1 MDELTQD
8 TQSLEIVREAGG
20 TWRVTI
26 IKAGRSLN
34 GNLYT
39 AEVLK
44 ASSDKFEGRPL
55 QAFDVAEGILG
66 HLPVKVQTFLKGGLL
81 KATVGVLRNVRWDD
95 EADGLVAEAVITSPW
110 LVKILA
116 GISEAIKGPIR
127 TFGLSISAAAET
139 TRDDLGQAINAIRYV
154 DSVDIVTTPAAGGA
168 FTRALEAL
176 IQETEEMD
184 EKKTDAPVIDVE
196 AIKAAAAAD
205 ADAKIKAVREELAA
219 ERKANMIS
227 RVVESVAANLNE
239 STKTLIRK
247 AVDDLEDEAA
257 VRTAAQAYIDGLPQT
272 KPIANLQTMRA
283 PEDKLQAALNGLC
296 GVAEGVEGEV
306 PAFRGLRDAYM
317 EWTGDRDLTRGI
329 VHEGYVQEV
338 SGQTSATP
346 FTVGMGAALHRRLR
360 KAYNQMDF
368 GAMQLVSTVQAVND
382 FKSHNIIG
390 IGGFADL
397 SNVSED
403 AAYQPKTVPAEEY
416 ETLAVTKKGNLVTM
430 TWESI
435 VNDDL
440 GITLRHTDRLG
451 KAARRTLEK
460 AIFALFTANSG
471 IGATMTS
478 GKQWFDSDDS
488 HSNYGTTALGYAALL
503 DAEAHIAA
511 QTELTSS
518 EPLGIEPVNGGFV
531 IGARALRST
540 WLELTAG
547 NLKPGTANNDGS
559 ALLWTPGQFVVNPFA
574 TDLTD
579 WYMLADPKVYEAIIV
594 AFLFGKQ
601 EPELLVADAA
611 TAYSMWN
618 SDVIEYK
625 IRHIWGL
632 AIADYRSGYGSV
644 VA

>member
-1 MDELTQD
+1 MEDLTQD
-8 TQSLEIVREAGG
+8 THGLEIVREAGNK
-20 TWRVTI
+20 WRVTV

-44 ASSDKFEGRPL
+44 ASAHLFEGRPL
-55 QAFDVAEGILG
+55 QAFDVADGLLS
-66 HLPVKVQTFLKGGLL
+66 HLPIKVQSFLKGGLL
-81 KATVGVLRNVRWDD
+81 RATVGVLRDVKWDD
-95 EADGLVAEAVITSPW
+95 AANGLVAEAVITSPW

-116 GISEAIKGPIR
+116 GISEATRGPIR

-139 TRDDLGQAINAIRYV
+139 VRDDVGQAINAIRFV
-154 DSVDIVTTPAAGGA
+154 DSVDIVTTPAAGGE

-176 IQETEEMD
+176 MQENEDMD
-184 EKKTDAPVIDVE
+184 EKKIETPTVDVE

-205 ADAKIKAVREELAA
+205 VDAKLKAVREELAA
-219 ERKANMIS
+219 ERKANLIT
-227 RVVESVAANLNE
+227 RVVESVGANLNE
-239 STKTLIRK
+239 STRTLIRK
-247 AVDDLEDEAA
+247 AVGDLEDEAA
-257 VRTAAQAYIDGLPQT
+257 IRTAAQAFVDGLPT
-272 KPIANLQTMRA
+272 VKPTGNIQTMRA
-283 PEDKLQAALNGLC
+283 PEDKLQAALNGLV
-296 GVAEGVEGEV
+296 GVAEGAETEV
-306 PAFRGLRDAYM
+306 PAFRGLRHAYAA
-317 EWTGDRDLTRGI
+317 WTGDADVTKGI
-329 VHEGYVQEV
+329 REAYVQEV

-368 GAMQLVSTVQAVND
+368 GAMKLVSTIQAVND
-382 FKSHNIIG
+382 FKTHNILG
-390 IGGFADL
+390 VGGFGDL
-397 SNVSED
+397 SSVSED
-403 AAYQPKTVPAEEY
+403 AAYQATTVPAEEY

-460 AIFALFTANSG
+460 AIYALFTANTG
-471 IGATMTS
+471 IGVTMTS

-488 HSNYGTTALGYAALL
+488 HSNYGTTALTYAGIL

-518 EPLGIEPVNGGFV
+518 EPLGIEPVNGGYV

-540 WLELTAG
+540 WYELTRG
-547 NLKPGTANNDGS
+547 NLKPGTANNDGN
-559 ALLWTPGQFVVNPFA
+559 ALLWTPDQFVVNPFA
-574 TDLTD
+574 TDANN
-579 WYMLADPKVYEAIIV
+579 WYMLADPKVYEAIVV

-632 AIADYRSGYGSV
+632 AVADYRSGYGSV
-644 VA
+644 VT